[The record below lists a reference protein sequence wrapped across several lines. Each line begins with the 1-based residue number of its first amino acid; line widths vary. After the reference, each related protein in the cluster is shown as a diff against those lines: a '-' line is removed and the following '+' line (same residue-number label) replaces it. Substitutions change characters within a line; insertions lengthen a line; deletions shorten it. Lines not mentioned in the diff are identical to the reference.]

1 MKRGDYVYNRYIP
14 QPGGGFQ
21 RVCVEAPP
29 VQAQP
34 EQAVQEV
41 PCAPA
46 QPCMEQS
53 SGSRPCSA
61 EQTHRLSL
69 RRLDAGDWLVLAIL
83 LLLIVD
89 GDEDDTLSVLLTAAA
104 FILL

>member
-1 MKRGDYVYNRYIP
+1 MKRGDYMYNRYIP

-29 VQAQP
+29 VQVQP
-34 EQAVQEV
+34 EQVVQE
-41 PCAPA
+41 APRA
-46 QPCMEQS
+46 PEPPCMEQP
-53 SGSRPCSA
+53 SGAPPCSA
-61 EQTHRLSL
+61 EQPHRFSL

-83 LLLIVD
+83 LLLLVD
-89 GDEDDTLSVLLTAAA
+89 GDEDDTLSILLTAAA